1 MIGETRAEWISNPAR
16 KLSYQRVIALVTSL
30 LAMTA
35 ALLTVPTTA
44 VAAGIESPQLRASVS
59 ADLLPTVQ
67 IDGVVWSQVTVG
79 NTVYATGD
87 FANSRPAGAPAGS
100 QETTADNILAYDI
113 ETGERVTKFKAD
125 LNAQGLGLAASP
137 DGSTIYVVGDFTRV
151 NGERRG
157 HLAALDA
164 GSGALVR
171 SFAPDLSSRARA
183 VTVTDQA
190 VYVGGNFHS
199 AENRSRQ
206 RLAAYS
212 PAGDLL
218 DWQPSADDN
227 EVLALAASPNGA
239 SITVGGKFSSLND
252 VTAHGLGAVDAV
264 TGETLPFPANDE
276 IVLSGAHAG
285 VTSLKSDGSQVFGT
299 AYVYYGGGGDG
310 NFEGSFSVNPASGE
324 LNWMDGCHGDTYDTQ
339 VLGESVYVAGH
350 AHDCANIDSYPEG
363 FKGRTSWQRLTS
375 FSYDATQLTNKED
388 GNRYDWEGAPSPSVQ
403 DFWPKVSAG
412 SFTGQYQGTWSLS
425 GNDQYLAAGGEFPK
439 INSVKQQGLARFA
452 LRESAPRQVGPQYDS
467 ALRPTLAATGDD
479 AIRIQWPA
487 TTDKDNGSLTY
498 QVIRD
503 DKYSAPIHSQSTR
516 SAEWDHPSLGYTDSG
531 LTPGKSY
538 KYRIVVLDE
547 DGNSTQGPSAS
558 TTAGQA
564 LASPGDYGDLVRE
577 HGAVHY
583 WPMGEDD
590 ATNDFAGGSQ
600 LALGGGVAA
609 ADEGAVDGA
618 ERLAAQLD
626 GTRSATAL
634 SSNQQAA
641 PKSFSVEAWVKTT
654 SRRGG
659 RIIGFGSEQ
668 SDTSNSTRN
677 DRLLYL
683 GSDGLARFGT
693 NAPHGRA
700 VVTSPERVNDGEWHH
715 IVGTM
720 DPDSGLVLYID
731 GARVAD
737 NSAARHHRY
746 YAGYWRL
753 GADNLSPWPSNG
765 RDPAIYGL
773 IDDLAVYD
781 AALSAQQVNE
791 HHALATS
798 ALPNQEPTASF
809 DWQATNLTVDFTSTA
824 NDPDGTISNH
834 TWDFGDTTTSTN
846 SNPTHTYDQAGDYP
860 VTLTVTDN
868 DGATNTTTT
877 TITVTQ
883 APPGPPRIASDL
895 FERDLVG
902 ELGIAD
908 LGGLWSVSANGDG
921 FAVSNGVASV
931 TAQPG
936 RGRRAFLHD
945 TPIQAADA
953 TITVALDRERS
964 SGSTYFSLI
973 GRRIDSAHDYRVK
986 VRFRVDGSAQVILVA
1001 RVDGQNRNLAWT
1013 ELPQF
1018 NYAAEEQ
1025 VNVRLRLTGEG
1036 STLLQ
1041 TKVWRSSDSEPSDWL
1056 LSGNDDKSQL
1066 QQAGSVGFEFYNSGS
1081 ANTAVAA
1088 LLDDLLVVA
1097 PQ

>member
-1 MIGETRAEWISNPAR
+1 MTGQVPAARASTSTWQLGYRRA
-16 KLSYQRVIALVTSL
+16 IALVASL

-35 ALLTVPTTA
+35 ALLTVPSTA
-44 VAAGIESPQLRASVS
+44 GAADIESSQLRASVS

-67 IDGVVWSQVTVG
+67 IDGVAWSQITVG
-79 NTVYATGD
+79 NTVYVTGD
-87 FANSRPAGAPAGS
+87 FGYSRPAGASAGS
-100 QETTADNILAYDI
+100 QETAANNILAYDI
-113 ETGERVTKFKAD
+113 ETGERITQFKAD

-151 NGERRG
+151 NGSPRG
-157 HLAALDA
+157 RLAALDA
-164 GSGALVR
+164 SSGSLVKN
-171 SFAPDLSSRARA
+171 FAPDLSSRARTI
-183 VTVTDQA
+183 TVTDQA
-190 VYVGGNFHS
+190 IYVGGNFHS

-212 PAGDLL
+212 ATGDLL

-227 EVLALAASPNGA
+227 EVMALAASPDGA
-239 SITVGGKFSSLND
+239 SITVGGKFSSLNG

-264 TGETLPFPANDE
+264 TGETLSFPANAE
-276 IVLSGAHAG
+276 IVLSGTHAG
-285 VTSLKSDGSQVFGT
+285 VTSLKSDGSQIFGT

-310 NFEGSFSVNPASGE
+310 NFEGSFSINPTSGE

-339 VLGESVYVAGH
+339 VLGGSVYVAGH

-388 GNRYDWEGAPSPSVQ
+388 GNRYDWEGAPSPSIQ

-452 LRESAPRQVGPQYDS
+452 LRESAPRQVGPEYD
-467 ALRPTLAATGDD
+467 AELRPSLAATGDD
-479 AIRIQWPA
+479 AIRIQWP
-487 TTDKDNGSLTY
+487 TTIDRDNGSLTY
-498 QVIRD
+498 RVIRD
-503 DKYSAPIHSQSTR
+503 DKYSTPIHSQSTW

-558 TTAGQA
+558 IKAGQA
-564 LASPGDYGDLVRE
+564 LATPGDYGDLVRE

-583 WPMGEDD
+583 WPMGEDN

-609 ADEGAVDGA
+609 ADEGAVDGE

-626 GTRSATAL
+626 GTSSATAL

-641 PKSFSVEAWVKTT
+641 PNSFSVEAWVKTT
-654 SRRGG
+654 SRDGG
-659 RIIGFGSEQ
+659 RIMGFGSAQ
-668 SDTSNSTRN
+668 SGTSSSTRN

-693 NAPHGRA
+693 NAPHGRT

-720 DPDSGLVLYID
+720 DPESGLALYID
-731 GARVAD
+731 GARVAE
-737 NSAARHHRY
+737 NTAARHHRY
-746 YAGYWRL
+746 YAGYWRI
-753 GADNLSPWPSNG
+753 GADNLSPWPGTG
-765 RDPAIYGL
+765 RDPAIDGL
-773 IDDLAVYD
+773 IDDLAVYEG
-781 AALSAQQVNE
+781 ALSAQQVNE

-798 ALPNQEPTASF
+798 ALPNQAPTASF
-809 DWQATNLTVDFTSTA
+809 DWQTNDLTVEFTSTA
-824 NDPDGTISNH
+824 SDPDGTINNH
-834 TWDFGDTTTSTN
+834 TWDFGDGTTSTAT
-846 SNPTHTYDQAGDYP
+846 NPNHTYNQAGDYT

-868 DGATNTTTT
+868 DGSDNTTTN

-883 APPGPPRIASDL
+883 APPGPPRLASDM

-921 FAVSNGVASV
+921 FAVANGVASV

-936 RGRRAFLHD
+936 RGRRAFLDD
-945 TPIQAADA
+945 TPIRTSDS
-953 TITVALDRERS
+953 TITVALDRERT
-964 SGSTYFSLI
+964 SGSTYFSFI
-973 GRRIDSAHDYRVK
+973 GRRVSAANDYRTK
-986 VRFRVDGSAQVILVA
+986 VRFRADGSLQVILVA
-1001 RVDGQNRNLAWT
+1001 RVEGQTRNLAWT
-1013 ELPQF
+1013 DLPQF
-1018 NYAAEEQ
+1018 NYQAGEQ
-1025 VNVRLRLTGEG
+1025 VNIRLRLTGEQ
-1036 STLLQ
+1036 TTQLQ
-1041 TKVWRSSDSEPSDWL
+1041 TNVWRSSDSEPTDWL
-1056 LSGNDDKSQL
+1056 LSSDDNGSQL

-1088 LLDDLLVVA
+1088 LLDDLLVVE
-1097 PQ
+1097 P